1 MKKGDY
7 VSVHA
12 MESILGE
19 TLEGR
24 LGDAGKIIQPSRG
37 ISDDYIGDS
46 RLFQTFYRDSLLSP
60 YKYAGL
66 CKYGEKINRHP
77 RKARKIFL
85 VSQLKASKNFSQEFN
100 ERFAAALAKKY
111 IFDKGDMPIVPHL
124 YFTQFLSDE
133 GYEREY
139 GMEAGHM
146 AMNGCDGVLVAVI
159 GSEVSAG
166 MAEDINYATHTLGI
180 DPKYVHFSKGQAMSL
195 VGKWEQERYAKKR
208 AAKYR

>member
-37 ISDDYIGDS
+37 ISDDYIGDF

-111 IFDKGDMPIVPHL
+111 IFDKGDMPIVPSHIGNT
-124 YFTQFLSDE
+124 FIGILS
-133 GYEREY
+133 GLLA
-139 GMEAGHM
+139 AGCYNRFH
-146 AMNGCDGVLVAVI
+146 DVKLP
-159 GSEVSAG
+159 EW
-166 MAEDINYATHTLGI
+166 
-180 DPKYVHFSKGQAMSL
+180 PKI
-195 VGKWEQERYAKKR
+195 
-208 AAKYR
+208 